1 MIIKDYKTP
10 EGRLVI
16 TERTEI
22 PESPCY
28 TRKMTEE
35 EMIKYKVEEWRREN
49 LDENGENIHKKE
61 KEIPVIKPF
70 FFLW

>member
-16 TERTEI
+16 TEWPDI

-35 EMIKYKVEEWRREN
+35 EMIEYKVEEWRREN
-49 LDENGENIHKKE
+49 LDENGENIHKK
-61 KEIPVIKPF
+61 VTDLSKPF
-70 FFLW
+70 QFSW